1 MDMKEL
7 GEQMGLAA
15 RGQRARPL
23 PHLADWVRPACS
35 PSRREQS
42 EPRAGLSPE
51 VSRPAESSPGL
62 SPPARR
68 SEKGYPATEG
78 SACQNS
84 LRVFRQER
92 VQ

>member
-1 MDMKEL
+1 MSRWAWPPAASVRGL
-7 GEQMGLAA
+7 CPIWQTGCGQLAA
-15 RGQRARPL
+15 
-23 PHLADWVRPACS
+23 
-35 PSRREQS
+35 
-42 EPRAGLSPE
+42 PRVGSNLSPGQGFRRKCL
-51 VSRPAESSPGL
+51 RPAESSPGL

-84 LRVFRQER
+84 LRVWVFRQER